1 MNDRNDFICLHCGAP
16 VSSEAWGTRHR
27 NHCPHCLHSR
37 HVDMHSGDRACLC
50 RGVMEPIALY
60 QKADGE
66 LMLLHRCTV
75 CGIIKANR
83 VAGDDDLEVLRKLV
97 PEIRQICS

>member
-1 MNDRNDFICLHCGAP
+1 
-16 VSSEAWGTRHR
+16 
-27 NHCPHCLHSR
+27 
-37 HVDMHSGDRACLC
+37 
-50 RGVMEPIALY
+50 MEPIALY